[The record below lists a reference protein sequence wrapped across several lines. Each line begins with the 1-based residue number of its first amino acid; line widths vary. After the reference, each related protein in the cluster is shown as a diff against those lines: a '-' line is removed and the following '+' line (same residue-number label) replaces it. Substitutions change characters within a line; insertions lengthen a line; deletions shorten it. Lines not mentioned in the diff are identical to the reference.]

1 MKKRER
7 SQAYLMQTRPAQA
20 RPTYGQFLIKRS
32 GVYLLGLVIVGVVAY
47 GLGRYLGCDMGK
59 FSQNAPL
66 AFKFL
71 SRFLSPDWSFFP
83 KILPA
88 LGETLVLACAS
99 AATGLFF
106 AIPLSLIMAHK
117 SSPSVSI
124 SRVVSALAA
133 CLRTIPSLVWAA
145 LLVSLF
151 SVGSLSGFCAL
162 TIIMTLQ
169 ASKLLREHIDSLPSH
184 LFESLQALGAG
195 SLVTM
200 KNGLLPVLSEKI
212 ASIALIL
219 FESGVRGASVL
230 GLVGAG
236 GIGQLLSVQ
245 LAYLRYDRL
254 ALIILT
260 LFCFVLLCDCVS
272 QFTRHRLSQTR
283 HHEGLAP
290 VSEDVQS
297 GGVGAEGL
305 ETGGF
310 QVNAGEDVRS
320 QSGDAQQASNTLL
333 AVTKDP
339 IRVRSYRHL
348 ILKKVATHLL
358 VILAIVGGCALFVS
372 LSLPEYERIIKGV
385 HQLSALAHG
394 LAHPDV
400 SYLSTMAV
408 GLVESLAMAVLA
420 TMLGGIC
427 AVLLTSCATTLGL
440 KSAHRLSVWPAR
452 IIANACRS
460 FPSII
465 LAIIFLVMLGPGPFS
480 GVMALIVYTTG
491 VMTRYLSE
499 SFDSQTL
506 THAQALEVLGVSRA
520 RLYWTL
526 VVREYQTFMAGL
538 GLYRLESNIRNA
550 AILGMVGAGGMG
562 ALLENNIKY
571 RNWDRVSILLLGLM
585 VASVVFDAL
594 SLSIRKRID

>member
-1 MKKRER
+1 MKSCECKR
-7 SQAYLMQTRPAQA
+7 SQI
-20 RPTYGQFLIKRS
+20 RPTYCQFLLKRS
-32 GVYLLGLVIVGVVAY
+32 GIYLLGFVLAVILAY
-47 GLGRYLGCDMGK
+47 GLGTYLGCDIGK
-59 FSQNAPL
+59 FSQNASL

-106 AIPLSLIMAHK
+106 AIPLSLVMAHK
-117 SSPSVSI
+117 SSPSSTI

-212 ASIALIL
+212 ASVALIL

-254 ALIILT
+254 ALIILS
-260 LFCFVLLCDCVS
+260 LFCFVLLCDCIS
-272 QFTRHRLSQTR
+272 QYTRHRLSQTKQ
-283 HHEGLAP
+283 HEAP
-290 VSEDVQS
+290 ARVSQDCEHGAVSSEALWTGKIHAYAGEGSEEHISEDQLVG
-297 GGVGAEGL
+297 GGVSS
-305 ETGGF
+305 
-310 QVNAGEDVRS
+310 DV
-320 QSGDAQQASNTLL
+320 L
-333 AVTKDP
+333 DP
-339 IRVRSYRHL
+339 IRARSYRQL
-348 ILKKVATHLL
+348 ILKKVVTH
-358 VILAIVGGCALFVS
+358 VVIILAILGGCALFAS
-372 LSLPEYERIIKGV
+372 ASLPQHDRIIKGV
-385 HQLSALAHG
+385 HQLSALLYG
-394 LAHPDV
+394 LAHPDLN
-400 SYLSTMAV
+400 YLSTMAL

-420 TMLGGIC
+420 TMLGGVC

-440 KSAHRLSVWPAR
+440 KSANRLSVWPAC
-452 IIANACRS
+452 IVANACRS

-506 THAQALEVLGVSRA
+506 THAHALEVLGVSRM

-526 VVREYQTFMAGL
+526 VVREYQTFIAGL